1 MTGKHFSLAIALSIF
16 MFAAFT
22 PAQLFAATALTPPML
37 AAFVL
42 AQPMAATALA
52 QPMFVALAVPQPA
65 LATYI
70 LAQPLAATA
79 PAQQQKQPEDKS
91 KRPSPPGTAD
101 CTING
106 KKVTI
111 DYSRPFL
118 KGRKLGTDL
127 APYGKVWRTGANE
140 ATTLT
145 TAIALDIAGAKVPAG
160 TYTLYTLPS
169 EGTWKLIINKQTGQW
184 GTEYHQEQD
193 LARVDMK
200 KQEITVPVEQFT
212 ISLDQDSNSSA
223 DLILEWEKTRVFVT
237 IRAQ

>member
-1 MTGKHFSLAIALSIF
+1 MEPLQERTFIMTSKHFSAIVLSVF
-16 MFAAFT
+16 
-22 PAQLFAATALTPPML
+22 ML
-37 AAFVL
+37 AAFIL
-42 AQPMAATALA
+42 AQPMAASALAQPIAATALA
-52 QPMFVALAVPQPA
+52 QSTPA
-65 LATYI
+65 A
-70 LAQPLAATA
+70 PA
-79 PAQQQKQPEDKS
+79 PAQQQKQQEDKS

-111 DYSRPFL
+111 DYSRPYL

-145 TAIALDIAGAKVPAG
+145 TAIALDIGGAKVPAG

-169 EGTWKLIINKQTGQW
+169 EGTWKLIINKQTGQS
-184 GTEYHQEQD
+184 GTEYHPEQD

-212 ISLDQDSNSSA
+212 IALDQDSNSSA
-223 DLILEWEKTRVFVT
+223 DLNMEWEKTRVSVT

>member
-1 MTGKHFSLAIALSIF
+1 MTIKHFSALALSVFIF
-16 MFAAFT
+16 
-22 PAQLFAATALTPPML
+22 

-52 QPMFVALAVPQPA
+52 QPRAASALQPA
-65 LATYI
+65 LAAS
-70 LAQPLAATA
+70 AQP
-79 PAQQQKQPEDKS
+79 PQQPQKEDKS

-111 DYSRPFL
+111 DYSRPSL

-145 TAIALDIAGAKVPAG
+145 TAIALDIGGAKVPAG

-169 EGTWKLIINKQTGQW
+169 EGTWKL
-184 GTEYHQEQD
+184 
-193 LARVDMK
+193 
-200 KQEITVPVEQFT
+200 
-212 ISLDQDSNSSA
+212 
-223 DLILEWEKTRVFVT
+223 
-237 IRAQ
+237 